1 MAGISNR
8 GGAVL
13 ALLAALA
20 SAAARADD
28 PPATFTAQSSASE
41 SGTGEAAVQR
51 IVNTTF
57 AFDHVYQRG
66 AGGGDRFVLYELEVA
81 SEQPLEAEGPVSRLT
96 VTARNRAAGGYG
108 DVLWTVRDN
117 ANKGWRCYHSGHT
130 V

>member
-20 SAAARADD
+20 PAAARADD
-28 PPATFTAQSSASE
+28 PPAAFTAQSSASE

-57 AFDHVYQRG
+57 AFDHV
-66 AGGGDRFVLYELEVA
+66 
-81 SEQPLEAEGPVSRLT
+81 
-96 VTARNRAAGGYG
+96 
-108 DVLWTVRDN
+108 
-117 ANKGWRCYHSGHT
+117 
-130 V
+130 